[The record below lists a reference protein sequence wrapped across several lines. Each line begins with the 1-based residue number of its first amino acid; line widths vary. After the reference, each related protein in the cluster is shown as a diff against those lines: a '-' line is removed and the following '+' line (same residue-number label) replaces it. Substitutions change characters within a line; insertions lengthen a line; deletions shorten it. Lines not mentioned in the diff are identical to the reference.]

1 MPIIVASTTFFCFI
15 IIGKNNVLD
24 ANIVFVSLAVFDI
37 MRYPVIILPNVIS
50 LIMKAKVALT
60 RITTFLLREEIDTK
74 YSMLENSSSNVLNFN
89 KSAIEFLVN
98 LI

>member
-1 MPIIVASTTFFCFI
+1 
-15 IIGKNNVLD
+15 
-24 ANIVFVSLAVFDI
+24 
-37 MRYPVIILPNVIS
+37 
-50 LIMKAKVALT
+50 MKAKVALT